1 MLRLLTFLIKGFR
14 LLLTPFTGARC
25 RFHPTCSGY
34 ALQAVALHG
43 PLKGAWLAL
52 RRLLR
57 CHPCS
62 PGGVD
67 PVPPGGVRRAKM
79 NGVTNTEQPGAKPPG
94 AEPQFAARDSVEQV
108 EEGDRLAP
116 KFDDNGLLPVVTTD
130 HASGEVLMHGYM
142 NREALA
148 RTIETGDAHYWS
160 RSRNCLWRKGET
172 SGLVQKVR
180 QILIDDDQD
189 AVWLR
194 VDVGGGASCHVGYR
208 SCFYR
213 EVLTGGGADARLRF
227 TQTDKVF
234 DPEVVYRGQPNP
246 TRL

>member
-25 RFHPTCSGY
+25 RFHPTCSDY

-57 CHPCS
+57 CHPFS

-67 PVPPGGVRRAKM
+67 PVPPVVGRRATM
-79 NGVTNTEQPGAKPPG
+79 NRVN
-94 AEPQFAARDSVEQV
+94 AEPPNADLHFATRDSVEQV

-148 RTIETGDAHYWS
+148 RTIETGDAHYFS
-160 RSRNCLWRKGET
+160 RSRNRLWRKGET

-194 VDVGGGASCHVGYR
+194 VEVGGGGASCHVGYR

-213 EVLTGGGADARLRF
+213 EVLIGGGARLRF

>member
-25 RFHPTCSGY
+25 RFHPTCSDY

-57 CHPCS
+57 CHPFS

-67 PVPPGGVRRAKM
+67 PVPPVAGRRATMKR
-79 NGVTNTEQPGAKPPG
+79 VNT
-94 AEPQFAARDSVEQV
+94 EPQFATRDSVQQV

-148 RTIETGDAHYWS
+148 RTIETGDAHYFS
-160 RSRNCLWRKGET
+160 RSRNRLWRKGET

-194 VDVGGGASCHVGYR
+194 VEVGGGGASCHVGYR

-213 EVLTGGGADARLRF
+213 EVLIGGPVGGPMGGGGARLRF